1 MTNDDERNEAPEDPQ
16 TLQRELQTQKRLAA
30 ELAWKLARLDA
41 DSARLVEERDQALK
55 EHAAMVSRFH
65 PIQAERDAL
74 MMENA
79 GLRTEIGDLRAEA
92 SALRKQIA
100 ELLGSTSWRA
110 TAVLRRAG
118 AAARRA
124 AGR

>member
-1 MTNDDERNEAPEDPQ
+1 
-16 TLQRELQTQKRLAA
+16 
-30 ELAWKLARLDA
+30 
-41 DSARLVEERDQALK
+41 
-55 EHAAMVSRFH
+55 MVSRFH

-110 TAVLRRAG
+110 TAVLCRAG